1 MAAHDALFRATFS
14 NPDRAAELVRSVL
27 PAEVCRLVDWS
38 SLRVLGGDR
47 IGKVLE
53 ERRIDLLLAASIAG
67 RETHLMFLVEHRSTP
82 QARMVLR
89 MLEYMAVLWRSAPES
104 EPLVP
109 IVPIVVHH
117 GAMGWTAPRSMRE
130 LFDVDPALEAA
141 LGERLVSLTLTIDDL
156 ARVTP
161 EQIAARQASAIA
173 RLVLGMLR
181 DARTVEDVGELL
193 ARWAA
198 LVTAVLRE
206 DPELGAALL
215 VLRYISQVR
224 DEPLD
229 EVIEAAR
236 RIGPKAEEAA
246 MTLYDRLIAEGEA
259 KGRAEGEAEG
269 EAKGKA
275 ELVLRMLTLRFGAT
289 PPELAERVRTARVDE
304 LDAMAERILTAAS
317 AAEVVG

>member
-1 MAAHDALFRATFS
+1 MAAHDALFRAAFS
-14 NPDRAAELVRSVL
+14 TPERAAELVRALL
-27 PAEVCRLVDWS
+27 PEEVCRLDWS

-47 IGKVLE
+47 IGKKLE
-53 ERRIDLLLAASIAG
+53 ERRIDLLLSTRIAG

-117 GAMGWTAPRSMRE
+117 GPRGWTAPRSMRE
-130 LFDVDPALEAA
+130 LLQVDPALEAA

-161 EQIAARQASAIA
+161 EQIAARRARAIV

-181 DARTVEDVGELL
+181 DARTAEDVGELL

-198 LVTAVLRE
+198 LLTEAPEE
-206 DPELGAALL
+206 DPELGAVRWSFATFR
-215 VLRYISQVR
+215 RY
-224 DEPLD
+224 
-229 EVIEAAR
+229 
-236 RIGPKAEEAA
+236 
-246 MTLYDRLIAEGEA
+246 
-259 KGRAEGEAEG
+259 
-269 EAKGKA
+269 
-275 ELVLRMLTLRFGAT
+275 GASPWT
-289 PPELAERVRTARVDE
+289 R
-304 LDAMAERILTAAS
+304 
-317 AAEVVG
+317 